1 MPRVFGYCRAST
13 AGQTLTFEAQR
24 KAISA
29 AYEARWKDDYE
40 FAGFFEDAAVSGA
53 KPFTDRPEGM
63 RVWASAEPGDI
74 IVVSKLD
81 RAFRKVLD
89 FSKLLEMCQL
99 KNVSLVFLDIGM
111 DTSTALGKF
120 VAQLIASVAE
130 LERHWISQ
138 RTKEARAA
146 SIAAGNAA
154 NPRDGAAGWRKNNRG
169 KWVPDEVEREIIRW
183 SREQN
188 QNGVGWREIIKA
200 LDAKRVRRWNGK
212 KYQIRFLYYAQFA
225 EGLGWPLDGTQKVI
239 VRQHRGTNKGLR
251 ARNFM
256 KARAAAIA
264 ARHQSHPAA
273 DPTCSESSSSQ
284 PGCPPQTPDPEPGT
298 NRP

>member
-24 KAISA
+24 NAINA
-29 AYEARWKDDYE
+29 AYESRWKDDYE
-40 FAGFFEDAAVSGA
+40 FAGFFEDAAVSGSR
-53 KPFTDRPEGM
+53 PFTDRPEGM
-63 RVWASAEPGDI
+63 RVWAAAMPGDI

-99 KNVSLVFLDIGM
+99 KRVSLVFLDIGM

-120 VAQLIASVAE
+120 VAQLICSVAE

-146 SIAAGNAA
+146 ALATGQANA
-154 NPRDGAAGWRKNNRG
+154 RDGSAGWRKNNRG
-169 KWVPDEVEREIIRW
+169 TWVPDEIEREIIRW
-183 SREQN
+183 ARNQN
-188 QNGVGWREIIKA
+188 QNGVSWRQIINE

-212 KYQIRFLYYAQFA
+212 KYSLKFLYYAQFA
-225 EGLGWPLDGTQKVI
+225 ESMGWPRHE
-239 VRQHRGTNKGLR
+239 VRKKIIKANSETSKHVR
-251 ARNFM
+251 AQNFM
-256 KARAAAIA
+256 KARKAAIE

-273 DPTCSESSSSQ
+273 APTCSESSALPSVD
-284 PGCPPQTPDPEPGT
+284 PPQTPDQET
-298 NRP
+298 